1 MDSERMK
8 LDLQLKDLQIYL
20 EERESR
26 KIQLEDL
33 REKIQF
39 EKAERVREVADK

>member
-1 MDSERMK
+1 LIIIKGLEKQLRFKEVGEIKIKMDSERMK

-26 KIQLEDL
+26 KI
-33 REKIQF
+33 
-39 EKAERVREVADK
+39 